1 MPWGRTLTFTDPF
14 SYQSV
19 MLGID
24 AKIYPTGRG
33 QFHSE
38 LTQVGLNQVWMQHYH
53 EKLPRIFAS
62 TMKLDR
68 RVIGFLTDEHQP
80 AIRYCS
86 MGVSPLDVIVRG
98 GDEVY
103 QRSEAG
109 CRYATMSLATGD
121 LDLAYKTL
129 VGRELVSPRSTYL
142 VRPDHKLMSR
152 LLKLHKTAAHIAKTN
167 PGLFEFPEVVRN
179 LEQQLIHVMVRC
191 LAESALAQ
199 MSAGAC
205 RHGAIVSRFEEF
217 LESNPD
223 RPLYLTEICA
233 AMGVSERILRTACE
247 EHLGLG
253 PIRYLFLRRMH
264 LVRRALLCA
273 DSATATVARVATDH
287 GFWELGRLSVAYRA
301 LFGESPSETLRRPT
315 DDQLVSLNRPSS
327 LEFASLHHGS

>member
-33 QFHSE
+33 EFHSE

-53 EKLPRIFAS
+53 ENLPRIFAS

-68 RVIGFLTDEHQP
+68 RVIGFLTDENQP

-86 MGVSPLDVIVRG
+86 IGVSPFDVIVRG

-103 QRSEAG
+103 QRSEAD
-109 CRYATMSLATGD
+109 CRYATMSLATAD

-152 LLKLHKTAAHIAKTN
+152 LLKLHKIAAHIAKTN

-191 LAESALAQ
+191 LAESALVQ

-205 RHGAIVSRFEEF
+205 RHGAIVSQFEEF
-217 LESNPD
+217 WK
-223 RPLYLTEICA
+223 
-233 AMGVSERILRTACE
+233 RI
-247 EHLGLG
+247 
-253 PIRYLFLRRMH
+253 PIGRYI
-264 LVRRALLCA
+264 
-273 DSATATVARVATDH
+273 
-287 GFWELGRLSVAYRA
+287 
-301 LFGESPSETLRRPT
+301 
-315 DDQLVSLNRPSS
+315 
-327 LEFASLHHGS
+327 